1 MKEVPAMTLHP
12 RYIPDVPEETAKVAQ
27 AAFRKGNRYM
37 QMRDK
42 LGTLFNDE
50 QFVDLFPNVGQL
62 AESPWRLALVTVMQF
77 AENLT
82 DRQAADAVRGRID
95 WKYALSL
102 ELSDD
107 GFDFSVLSEFR
118 QRLLNNSA
126 EARLFEIMLIGFQER
141 KLLKSRGKQRTD
153 STHILANVRELNRIE
168 FVGET
173 LRAALNELARVAP
186 EWLKGIVPTT
196 WFDVYGRPFSEYRLP
211 QKEAERFELGEQI
224 GHDGIYLLTQVYAQ
238 TTPSELRQLKQVEVL
253 RRVWVLQ
260 YYQDE
265 DDHIH
270 WRKSGNVPPG
280 EGILTSP
287 YDPDARLSKKRGS
300 EWVGY
305 KVHLTETCDEDT
317 PHLITHVETT
327 LATTSDNA
335 VIVPIHEE
343 LQRKQCLPAQHL
355 VDSGYGSSF
364 DLLMCQ
370 RDYDVDLFGPTRK
383 PVSWQANVEEAYDLS
398 TFVIDFEV
406 RTATC
411 PQGYTT
417 DRWYDRIDRRGKPIT
432 QVQFPKAVCQ
442 ACPAR
447 ERCTRSRSAGRL
459 LGFMREDEFK
469 ALQAA
474 RQREQTDEFK
484 EAYKKRAGV
493 EGTISQAVGVLGMR
507 HTRYRGLDKVH
518 LQHLMTAAAM
528 NLMRVI
534 DWLSGK
540 ERATTRESAF
550 ARLAAA

>member
-1 MKEVPAMTLHP
+1 
-12 RYIPDVPEETAKVAQ
+12 
-27 AAFRKGNRYM
+27 
-37 QMRDK
+37 
-42 LGTLFNDE
+42 
-50 QFVDLFPNVGQL
+50 
-62 AESPWRLALVTVMQF
+62 
-77 AENLT
+77 
-82 DRQAADAVRGRID
+82 
-95 WKYALSL
+95 
-102 ELSDD
+102 
-107 GFDFSVLSEFR
+107 
-118 QRLLNNSA
+118 
-126 EARLFEIMLIGFQER
+126 
-141 KLLKSRGKQRTD
+141 
-153 STHILANVRELNRIE
+153 
-168 FVGET
+168 
-173 LRAALNELARVAP
+173 
-186 EWLKGIVPTT
+186 
-196 WFDVYGRPFSEYRLP
+196 
-211 QKEAERFELGEQI
+211 
-224 GHDGIYLLTQVYAQ
+224 
-238 TTPSELRQLKQVEVL
+238 
-253 RRVWVLQ
+253 VLQ

>member
-1 MKEVPAMTLHP
+1 VTLHP
-12 RYIPDVPEETAKVAQ
+12 RYIPDVPEETAKVAR

-37 QMRDK
+37 QMRDE
-42 LGTLFNDE
+42 LGTLFTDE
-50 QFVDLFPNVGQL
+50 QFTDLFPNVGQV
-62 AESPWRLALVTVMQF
+62 AEAPWRLALVTVMQF

-102 ELSDD
+102 ELTDD
-107 GFDFSVLSEFR
+107 GFNFSVLSEFR
-118 QRLLNNSA
+118 TRLLNNGA
-126 EARLFEIMLIGFQER
+126 ESRLFEIMLKGFQER

-173 LRAALNELARVAP
+173 LRAALNELASVAP
-186 EWLKGIVPTT
+186 EWLKAIVPAS
-196 WFDVYGRPFSEYRLP
+196 WFDVYSRSFSEYRLP

-224 GHDGIYLLTQVYAQ
+224 GRDGIYLLTQVYVE
-238 TTPSELRQLKQVEVL
+238 TSPPELRQLTQVEVL
-253 RRVWVLQ
+253 RRVWVIQ

-265 DDHIH
+265 DDHTH

-305 KVHLTETCDEDT
+305 KVHLTETCDEDS
-317 PHLITHVETT
+317 PNLITHVETT

-335 VIVPIHEE
+335 VIEPIHEE
-343 LQRKQCLPAQHL
+343 LQRKQCLPTQHL

-364 DLLMCQ
+364 DLVMCQ
-370 RDYDVDLFGPTRK
+370 QDYDVDLFGPTRK
-383 PVSWQANVEEAYDLS
+383 PVSWQARAEDAYDLS
-398 TFVIDFEV
+398 TFVIDFEA

-417 DRWYDRIDRRGKPIT
+417 DKWYDRIDRRGKATT

-442 ACPAR
+442 SCPAR
-447 ERCTRSRSAGRL
+447 ERCTRSKSAGRL

-469 ALQAA
+469 ALQSA
-474 RQREQTDEFK
+474 REREQTDEFK

-507 HTRYRGLDKVH
+507 RTRYRGLNKVH

-540 ERATTRESAF
+540 QRAKTRVSAF

>member
-1 MKEVPAMTLHP
+1 MTLHP

>member
-1 MKEVPAMTLHP
+1 MTLHP
-12 RYIPDVPEETAKVAQ
+12 QHIPDVPEATREIAR

-37 QMRDK
+37 QMRDE
-42 LGTLFNDE
+42 LGPLFRDE
-50 QFVDLFPNVGQL
+50 QFTDLFPNVGQL
-62 AESPWRLALVTVMQF
+62 AASPWRLALVTVMQF
-77 AENLT
+77 AESLT

-102 ELSDD
+102 ELMDA

-118 QRLLNNSA
+118 SRLLSKGA
-126 EARLFEIMLIGFQER
+126 EARLFEIMLVGFQER
-141 KLLKSRGKQRTD
+141 DLLKARGKQRTD

-173 LRAALNELARVAP
+173 LRAALNELASVAP
-186 EWLKGIVPTT
+186 EWLKGIVPST

-224 GHDGIYLLTQVYAQ
+224 GRDGMYLLTQVYAQ

-265 DDHIH
+265 DDHTH

-335 VIVPIHEE
+335 VIEPIHEE

-364 DLLMCQ
+364 DLVMCQ
-370 RDYDVDLFGPTRK
+370 QDYDVDLVGPTRK
-383 PVSWQANVEEAYDLS
+383 PVSWQANAEEAYDLS
-398 TFVIDFEV
+398 TFVIDFEA

-411 PQGYTT
+411 PQGHTT

-432 QVQFPKAVCQ
+432 QVQFPKAVYQ
-442 ACPAR
+442 SCPAR

-507 HTRYRGLDKVH
+507 RTRFRGLDKVH
-518 LQHLMTAAAM
+518 LQHLMTATAM
-528 NLMRVI
+528 NLMRVL
-534 DWLSGK
+534 DWLAGK
-540 ERATTRESAF
+540 KPATTRTSAF
-550 ARLAAA
+550 ASLAAA